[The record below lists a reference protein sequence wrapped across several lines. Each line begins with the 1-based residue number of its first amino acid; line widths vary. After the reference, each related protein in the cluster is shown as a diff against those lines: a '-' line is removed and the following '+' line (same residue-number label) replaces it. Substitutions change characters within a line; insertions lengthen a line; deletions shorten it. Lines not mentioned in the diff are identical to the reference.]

1 MACAPGATTTTVR
14 PTSIPGDTRGRACR
28 KCHRVKAR
36 FVWNWSLCG
45 RCYHFRYINNLLAEP
60 LVPDPLPDDAP
71 PNDPDAIRCVRCCAP
86 RPTVIRQGSTTA
98 WRVWCQMCW
107 RCYLAARKAGDIDHL
122 KIQTN
127 SKSAEMVPT
136 DTDTDSEEDRAFFA
150 AEERLRQEYR
160 DDIAKGGGYR
170 RPQGS
175 TLKPVT
181 PVECSRPGRTN
192 TTHTKGVAFCYD
204 DGICKPCANSIP
216 AKLPK
221 VELCGRRA

>member
-1 MACAPGATTTTVR
+1 
-14 PTSIPGDTRGRACR
+14 
-28 KCHRVKAR
+28 
-36 FVWNWSLCG
+36 
-45 RCYHFRYINNLLAEP
+45 
-60 LVPDPLPDDAP
+60 
-71 PNDPDAIRCVRCCAP
+71 
-86 RPTVIRQGSTTA
+86 
-98 WRVWCQMCW
+98 
-107 RCYLAARKAGDIDHL
+107 
-122 KIQTN
+122 
-127 SKSAEMVPT
+127 MVPT